1 MHNELRR
8 KSKGLRKAPE
18 WVPGLSCIRIS
29 PGLSVGFPRVLF
41 SSSVAIFNSNCFLF
55 CDSLI
60 SFYFL
65 YFFFLFFCCCCSV
78 ATCRKPLGKIS
89 LGAPNKP
96 LESFV
101 HCGGIFLSV
110 FFLVFFSFFAAFISI
125 LILTFYAR
133 RVARSIRDVP
143 GFASLRYPRTASPW
157 CLSTRLHYMP
167 NPCLLHS
174 STLCI
179 SFLRRRQG
187 GWEGYK
193 YSGPWPLKHS
203 KPMA

>member
-8 KSKGLRKAPE
+8 KSKGLRQRPE
-18 WVPGLSCIRIS
+18 WVPGVSCIRIS
-29 PGLSVGFPRVLF
+29 LAFRVF
-41 SSSVAIFNSNCFLF
+41 SLARPSPFLIPTAFLF

-65 YFFFLFFCCCCSV
+65 SVSLFFLLLFRRHLPK
-78 ATCRKPLGKIS
+78 AARKNKLRSGKQTAWVLCPLWWY
-89 LGAPNKP
+89 
-96 LESFV
+96 
-101 HCGGIFLSV
+101 FLQY
-110 FFLVFFSFFAAFISI
+110 FSRILLFFFAAFISI

-167 NPCLLHS
+167 NPCLLLHS
-174 STLCI
+174 VHFFS
-179 SFLRRRQG
+179 
-187 GWEGYK
+187 
-193 YSGPWPLKHS
+193 
-203 KPMA
+203 